1 MMFSSSVAR
10 RIAINANNTRHNAAA
25 TVRSKHRQKLTS
37 SSTTKRSLVSLT
49 QQQQQSQPSVQYYGI
64 DRTAQPLI
72 WCPNTQFVPTKQQH
86 THHQQKQPKRY
97 MSSSDLPYHLVVG
110 MPALSPTMS
119 SGSISKW
126 NVKEGDTFV
135 AGDSLALIET
145 DKASMDFEAQ
155 DDGVVAK
162 LLVAEGGGEIECGTP
177 IMVTVEE
184 EGDVAS
190 FANFVA
196 DASPAAAV
204 ESAPAVETP
213 PSAPTPPPS
222 APAEDLPYHLVVGM
236 PALSPTMDAGTIS
249 KWNVKEGESFSAGDS
264 IAVIETDKASMDFE
278 AQDDGV
284 VAKLLVEA
292 GSGEIAVGVPV
303 MVTVEE
309 EGDVAAFANFEAGS
323 APDSSKTEA
332 EVTPE
337 QPAVAVSTT
346 PPVAVAPAAPVA
358 AAAAAS
364 TPTPAA
370 AVAATVTT
378 TTPSAPLDA
387 ISLGGSTWG
396 KLAAEKSPLA
406 KLLASKQKQYIEKYG
421 STGHIPIV

>member
-25 TVRSKHRQKLTS
+25 TVRSKHHQKLTS
-37 SSTTKRSLVSLT
+37 SSTTNRSLVSLT
-49 QQQQQSQPSVQYYGI
+49 QQRQQSQPSVQYYGI

-162 LLVAEGGGEIECGTP
+162 LLVAEGGGEIECGTA

-196 DASPAAAV
+196 DASPAAAAE

-213 PSAPTPPPS
+213 PSTPTPPPA

-292 GSGEIAVGVPV
+292 GSGEVAVGVPV

-337 QPAVAVSTT
+337 PAVAVSTP
-346 PPVAVAPAAPVA
+346 PPVAAAPVA
-358 AAAAAS
+358 AAAP

-370 AVAATVTT
+370 VAAAPVTT

>member
-10 RIAINANNTRHNAAA
+10 RIAVNANNTRHNAAA

-49 QQQQQSQPSVQYYGI
+49 QPQQQSQPSVQYYGI

-72 WCPNTQFVPTKQQH
+72 WCPNTQFVPTKQHQ

-204 ESAPAVETP
+204 ESAPDVE
-213 PSAPTPPPS
+213 
-222 APAEDLPYHLVVGM
+222 
-236 PALSPTMDAGTIS
+236 
-249 KWNVKEGESFSAGDS
+249 
-264 IAVIETDKASMDFE
+264 
-278 AQDDGV
+278 
-284 VAKLLVEA
+284 
-292 GSGEIAVGVPV
+292 
-303 MVTVEE
+303 
-309 EGDVAAFANFEAGS
+309 
-323 APDSSKTEA
+323 
-332 EVTPE
+332 
-337 QPAVAVSTT
+337 T
-346 PPVAVAPAAPVA
+346 PPVAVSTPPPVATPAAPVA
-358 AAAAAS
+358 AAAP

-370 AVAATVTT
+370 VAAAPVTT

-406 KLLASKQKQYIEKYG
+406 KLLASKQKQYIAKYG